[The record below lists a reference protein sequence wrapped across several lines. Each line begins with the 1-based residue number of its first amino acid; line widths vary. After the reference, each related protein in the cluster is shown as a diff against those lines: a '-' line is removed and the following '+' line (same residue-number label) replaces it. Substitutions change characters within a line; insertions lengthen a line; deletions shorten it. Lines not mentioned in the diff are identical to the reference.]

1 MIGLYAVLWGL
12 VQGLSPVLVPVL
24 GLYDLLRRNRAA
36 TLRLLGLLW
45 VFLFAELLGVTLAG
59 LLWIRHALTPGR
71 DRERFLDEHYRL
83 QWWWGR
89 LLLGASARLLQLRL
103 TVEGDAEAAPG
114 PVVVFMRHTSI
125 VDTVLPLVF
134 LGSRHGLR
142 LRYVL
147 KKGLQLDPCLD
158 VVGNRLPNYFVDR
171 SGETDREIRAVGELA
186 QGLGERDGVLI
197 YPEGTRFTASK
208 LERAREKLAEHDPL
222 LHELSRDLTHVLP
235 PRPGGALALLD
246 TALPAGADV
255 VFFAHTGLDHLERMH
270 DVLSGEVLGS
280 VVRLRMWRV
289 PGRSIPAEREAR
301 LRWLYR
307 QWERVDAFAAEGG
320 PRAMTTAAPA
330 REARPSA

>member
-1 MIGLYAVLWGL
+1 MIGLYAVLWCL
-12 VQGLSPVLVPVL
+12 VQGLSPVLVPAL

-59 LLWIRHALTPGR
+59 LLW
-71 DRERFLDEHYRL
+71 
-83 QWWWGR
+83 GR

-103 TVEGDAEAAPG
+103 TVEGDAEAASG

-134 LGSRHGLR
+134 LGSRHGMR

-158 VVGNRLPNYFVDR
+158 LVGNRLPNYFVDR
-171 SGETDREIRAVGELA
+171 SGETDREIRAVGRLA
-186 QGLGERDGVLI
+186 EDLGERDGVLI
-197 YPEGTRFTASK
+197 YPEGTRFSVRK
-208 LERAREKLAEHDPL
+208 LQRARDKLAQNDPL
-222 LHELSRDLTHVLP
+222 LHELSQGLTHVLP

-289 PGRSIPAEREAR
+289 PGRSIPVEREAR
-301 LRWLYR
+301 LRWLYQ

-320 PRAMTTAAPA
+320 PRAAPA
-330 REARPSA
+330 PVPAPQVRPSA